1 MGGLKPIGSE
11 KLQGMDK
18 IRRIMEIAR
27 YNENIPQPLNETGK
41 DEYSVTFADGNVY
54 TIVKEKLGYI
64 IKKSLNESETEYLGS
79 ITERKYY
86 NSYSQALKRLNLMI
100 KEVNT
105 LVGNKTGISLF
116 EGDDVKKKYTLKLP
130 TKKETNEGLDL
141 ELDEQVPAP
150 GPAPQPVEPQQ
161 PAPVPV
167 PAPQPVEPQPE
178 MGGEEEMMGDEEEM
192 MGDEEEMDDIPTD
205 DDSDKKGEEVSFKT
219 IQKLTGRLTQK
230 IRKYTQEDEMSSD
243 DTKYIINSILSS
255 LDLDVLDDDDVDQI
269 IDRLEGDDTEEDE
282 EFNDGEEMDIPMDD
296 EMMEPDMD
304 ITPEPPLA
312 PEPTSELGEDMN
324 DYPRH
329 GAMLNRHKHL
339 THGTF
344 GESKVDQIISNYFK
358 IDENELLVKEE
369 ETRKKLLS
377 NQAKNKKYIKQLSE
391 SVNQERAAFKLIEN
405 YPNSKII
412 GKSKTGNLI
421 FKNKDKKF
429 YITSNGKFI

>member
-27 YNENIPQPLNETGK
+27 YNENIPQRLNETGK

-105 LVGNKTGISLF
+105 LVGNKTSISLF
-116 EGDDVKKKYTLKLP
+116 ESDDVKKKYTLKLP

-150 GPAPQPVEPQQ
+150 APAPIPQPI
-161 PAPVPV
+161 PAPVP
-167 PAPQPVEPQPE
+167 APTPTEPQPE
-178 MGGEEEMMGDEEEM
+178 MGDEEEM
-192 MGDEEEMDDIPTD
+192 MGGDEEMIDEPMDDEPMD
-205 DDSDKKGEEVSFKT
+205 DDSEKKGEEISFKT

-230 IRKYTQEDEMSSD
+230 IRKYTEEDEMSSD

-269 IDRLEGDDTEEDE
+269 IDRLEGDETEESNYGEDE
-282 EFNDGEEMDIPMDD
+282 EFSMDD
-296 EMMEPDMD
+296 EMMDTDMD
-304 ITPEPPLA
+304 VTPEPPIA
-312 PEPTSELGEDMN
+312 PEPTSELGEDF
-324 DYPRH
+324 DEYPRH

-358 IDENELLVKEE
+358 IDEKETLIKEE
-369 ETRKKLLS
+369 ETRKKLLL
-377 NQAKNKKYIKQLSE
+377 NQAKNKKYVKQLSE
-391 SVNQERAAFKLIEN
+391 SIVQERAAFKLIEN
-405 YPNSKII
+405 YPNSKIV

>member
-64 IKKSLNESETEYLGS
+64 IKKSLNESETDYLGS

-150 GPAPQPVEPQQ
+150 VPAPQPVEPQQ
-161 PAPVPV
+161 PAPAPV

-178 MGGEEEMMGDEEEM
+178 MGGEEEMIDEP
-192 MGDEEEMDDIPTD
+192 MDDEPMD
-205 DDSDKKGEEVSFKT
+205 DESEKKGEEISFKT

-230 IRKYTQEDEMSSD
+230 IRKYTEEDEMSSD

-269 IDRLEGDDTEEDE
+269 IDRLEGDDTEDDE
-282 EFNDGEEMDIPMDD
+282 EFNDGEDMDVPMDD
-296 EMMEPDMD
+296 EMMGTDMGV
-304 ITPEPPLA
+304 TPEPPVA
-312 PEPTSELGEDMN
+312 PEPTSELGEDM
-324 DYPRH
+324 DGYPRH

-344 GESKVDQIISNYFK
+344 GESTVDQIISNYFK
-358 IDENELLVKEE
+358 IDENEMLVKEE
-369 ETRKKLLS
+369 ETRKKLLY

-405 YPNSKII
+405 YPNSKIM

-421 FKNKDKKF
+421 FKNKDKKY

>member
-27 YNENIPQPLNETGK
+27 YNENIPQRLNETGK

-105 LVGNKTGISLF
+105 LVGNKTSISLF
-116 EGDDVKKKYTLKLP
+116 ENDDVKKKYTLKLP

-150 GPAPQPVEPQQ
+150 VPAPMPQPV
-161 PAPVPV
+161 PAPVP
-167 PAPQPVEPQPE
+167 APTPTEPQPE
-178 MGGEEEMMGDEEEM
+178 MGDEEEM
-192 MGDEEEMDDIPTD
+192 MGGDEEMIDEPMDDEPMD
-205 DDSDKKGEEVSFKT
+205 DDSEKKGEEISFKT

-230 IRKYTQEDEMSSD
+230 IRKYTEEDEMSSD

-269 IDRLEGDDTEEDE
+269 IDRLEGDETEESNYGEDE
-282 EFNDGEEMDIPMDD
+282 EFSMDD
-296 EMMEPDMD
+296 EMMDTDMD
-304 ITPEPPLA
+304 VTPEPPIA
-312 PEPTSELGEDMN
+312 PEPTSELGEDF
-324 DYPRH
+324 DEYPRH
-329 GAMLNRHKHL
+329 GSMLNRHKHL

-358 IDENELLVKEE
+358 IDEKETLIKEE
-369 ETRKKLLS
+369 ETRKKLLL
-377 NQAKNKKYIKQLSE
+377 NQAKNKKYVKQLSE
-391 SVNQERAAFKLIEN
+391 SVVQERAAFKLIEN
-405 YPNSKII
+405 YPNSKIV

>member
-1 MGGLKPIGSE
+1 
-11 KLQGMDK
+11 
-18 IRRIMEIAR
+18 
-27 YNENIPQPLNETGK
+27 
-41 DEYSVTFADGNVY
+41 
-54 TIVKEKLGYI
+54 
-64 IKKSLNESETEYLGS
+64 
-79 ITERKYY
+79 
-86 NSYSQALKRLNLMI
+86 MI

-150 GPAPQPVEPQQ
+150 VPAPQPVEPQQ
-161 PAPVPV
+161 PAPAPV

-178 MGGEEEMMGDEEEM
+178 MGGEEEMIDEP
-192 MGDEEEMDDIPTD
+192 MDDEPMD
-205 DDSDKKGEEVSFKT
+205 DESEKKGEEISFKT

-230 IRKYTQEDEMSSD
+230 IRKYTEEDEMSSD

-269 IDRLEGDDTEEDE
+269 IDRLEGDDTEDDE
-282 EFNDGEEMDIPMDD
+282 EFNDGEDMDVPMDD
-296 EMMEPDMD
+296 EMMGTDMGV
-304 ITPEPPLA
+304 TPEPPVA
-312 PEPTSELGEDMN
+312 PEPTSELGEDM
-324 DYPRH
+324 DGYPRH

-344 GESKVDQIISNYFK
+344 GESTVDQIISNYFK
-358 IDENELLVKEE
+358 IDENEMLVKEE
-369 ETRKKLLS
+369 ETRKKLLY

-405 YPNSKII
+405 YPNSKIM

-421 FKNKDKKF
+421 FKNKDKKY

>member
-150 GPAPQPVEPQQ
+150 VPAPIPQPI
-161 PAPVPV
+161 PAPVP
-167 PAPQPVEPQPE
+167 APTPTEPQPE
-178 MGGEEEMMGDEEEM
+178 MGDEEEM
-192 MGDEEEMDDIPTD
+192 MGGDEEMIDEPMDDEPMD
-205 DDSDKKGEEVSFKT
+205 DDSEKKGEEISFKT

-230 IRKYTQEDEMSSD
+230 IRKYTEEDEMSSD

-269 IDRLEGDDTEEDE
+269 IDRLEGDETEESNYGEDE
-282 EFNDGEEMDIPMDD
+282 EFSMDD
-296 EMMEPDMD
+296 EMMDTDMD
-304 ITPEPPLA
+304 VTPEPPIA
-312 PEPTSELGEDMN
+312 PEPTSELGEDF
-324 DYPRH
+324 DEYPRH

-358 IDENELLVKEE
+358 IDEKETLIKEE
-369 ETRKKLLS
+369 ETRKKLLL
-377 NQAKNKKYIKQLSE
+377 NQAKNKKYVKQLSE
-391 SVNQERAAFKLIEN
+391 SIVQERAAFKLIEN
-405 YPNSKII
+405 YPNSKIV

>member
-27 YNENIPQPLNETGK
+27 YNENIPQRLNETGK

-105 LVGNKTGISLF
+105 LVGNKTSISLF
-116 EGDDVKKKYTLKLP
+116 ENDDVKKKYTLKLP

-150 GPAPQPVEPQQ
+150 VPAPMPQPV
-161 PAPVPV
+161 PAPVP
-167 PAPQPVEPQPE
+167 APTPTEPQPE
-178 MGGEEEMMGDEEEM
+178 MGDEEEM
-192 MGDEEEMDDIPTD
+192 MGGDEEMIDEPMDDEPMD
-205 DDSDKKGEEVSFKT
+205 DDSEKKGEEISFKT

-230 IRKYTQEDEMSSD
+230 IRKYTEEDEMSSD

-269 IDRLEGDDTEEDE
+269 IDRLEGDETEESNYGEDE
-282 EFNDGEEMDIPMDD
+282 EFSMDD
-296 EMMEPDMD
+296 EMMDTDMD
-304 ITPEPPLA
+304 VTPEPPIA
-312 PEPTSELGEDMN
+312 PEPTSELGEDF
-324 DYPRH
+324 DEYPRH

-358 IDENELLVKEE
+358 IDEKETLIKEE
-369 ETRKKLLS
+369 ETRKKLLL
-377 NQAKNKKYIKQLSE
+377 NQAKNKKYVKQLSE
-391 SVNQERAAFKLIEN
+391 SIVQERAAFKLIEN
-405 YPNSKII
+405 YPNSKIV